1 MSRDRN
7 DHYIPEKRDWRS
19 SENKLIDVTSDDI
32 KDAIIVDEGIAGVGR
47 TTVRRGIAFGL
58 KDELNRDS
66 ATQFWVD
73 YSDTVEDGAH
83 WSSFNGHHICVDVD
97 IRQYNEREVNDWKGR
112 DEVRGRTYAKIL
124 FNKEPVYEISWGTI
138 AGILVKL
145 QVVIPELL
153 NLPALTEYLRSKTL
167 KNEEG
172 ESLIGRKV
180 YYREHPGVI
189 TRFLGDQG
197 CVIIEADP
205 WPWPTPVWAAGDEDI
220 YENDDDI
227 KDDIL
232 SPHIWWFRD

>member
-7 DHYIPEKRDWRS
+7 DHYIPEKLNWRS
-19 SENKLIDVTSDDI
+19 NENKFIDVTPDDVL
-32 KDAIIVDEGIAGVGR
+32 DVIIVDEGVVGIGR

-58 KDELNRDS
+58 KDELNRGP

-73 YSDTVEDGAH
+73 YSDTVEDGNH
-83 WSSFNGHHICVDVD
+83 WSSFNGHRICVDVD
-97 IRQYNEREVNDWKGR
+97 IHQSNEREVNDWKGR

-124 FNKEPVYEISWGTI
+124 FNKEPVHEISHGTI

-153 NLPALTEYLRSKTL
+153 NLPALTGHLQSKTL
-167 KNEEG
+167 KNEKG
-172 ESLIGRKV
+172 DPLIGRKI
-180 YYREHPGVI
+180 YYRGHPGII
-189 TRFLGDQG
+189 TRFIGDQG

-205 WPWPTPVWAAGDEDI
+205 GPWPTPVWAIGEEVM
-220 YENDDDI
+220 YENNEDV